1 MEYLQPS
8 RSITRDYEE
17 FPGEQRRLLEQSVE
31 KVVRIAQQVGVTP
44 EDMILLLDSGFSIRE
59 LLAFLASKT
68 SGVA

>member
-1 MEYLQPS
+1 MEHLQPS

-17 FPGEQRRLLEQSVE
+17 LPGEQRRLLEQSVE